1 MKFYK
6 GVLSENLCDEL
17 FNLAKTVATSY
28 GGIRIKT
35 PNNPNGEALECWLN
49 YGWEESLVQDSTPV
63 FCIKVPEFLAEYI
76 EEQLESFGVY
86 DRSKY
91 KSFKE
96 NHGLG
101 CMLYVWTFNSYI
113 ASHHDSDRLS
123 ATIYLNRE
131 WSYEE
136 GGHFTWQDSETND
149 WKLFIPKFNNMIVN
163 TGGIAHATTPVKSK
177 TQFRIS
183 LQLFFLPR

>member
-1 MKFYK
+1 MIFYEN
-6 GVLSENLCDEL
+6 VLPENLCDDL
-17 FNLAKTVATSY
+17 FNLAKTIATSP
-28 GGIRIKT
+28 GGVRIKT
-35 PNNPNGEALECWLN
+35 PEKPEGEALECWLN
-49 YGWEESLVQDSTPV
+49 YGWDESLVGDSTPV
-63 FCIKVPEFLAEYI
+63 FCIKVPEFLADHI
-76 EEQLESFGVY
+76 QNSLEALGVY
-86 DRSKY
+86 DKSRY

-96 NHGLG
+96 NNGLG

-136 GGHFTWQDSETND
+136 GGHFTWQDPETND
-149 WKLFIPKFNNMIVN
+149 WSLFIPKFNNTIVN